1 MINEQYDVLFGDFGA
16 ATNLAM
22 LSEYQQQ
29 QIQLIE
35 VRAFGCL
42 IEDLL
47 STVSTADK
55 PNELFDKMSD
65 IAARAINTDIIS
77 RPSFKE
83 LSALLNERV

>member
-1 MINEQYDVLFGDFGA
+1 
-16 ATNLAM
+16 M

-47 STVSTADK
+47 STVSAADK
-55 PNELFDKMSD
+55 QNDLFDKMSD
-65 IAARAINTDIIS
+65 IAARATNSVIAS
-77 RPSFKE
+77 RPSFKA
-83 LSALLNERV
+83 LNVLLNELV